1 MKKKEKTFK
10 LNFNMKKI
18 KYNLFSFSLLIMIG
32 ISFVFPINTKAE
44 ELPNSTVTPPITN
57 YIAYQDY
64 NYIITGYDINIDV
77 NENNTLDITENIHAY
92 FNKARHGLYRTI
104 PLTNTVRRLDG
115 TTTKNRAQISNLKV
129 SDSYTTTKQFGTYKI
144 QIGDPNKT
152 IVGDKDYVISYTY
165 NLGKDPIKDYDELYF
180 NLIGNEWD
188 TNITIVNFTI
198 NLPKGFDS
206 DNLGF
211 STGKFGSTSS
221 SDVYYQVNGNTIS
234 GYTLKMLEP
243 GEGLTIRLELEEG
256 YFKNAKLQV
265 DWKESLIY
273 IFPIL
278 FTFFGY
284 NLWKKYGKDNKV
296 VKTIEFNPPDGMNSL
311 DVGFYYKGIATDK
324 DVISLLLYFANKGYL
339 KISKT
344 QVPKLFGT
352 RESFTIRKLKEY
364 DGNDWCEKTFLEGLF
379 RKRRKDQSPYLIGI
393 QTIPSNKVT
402 EEDLK
407 DNFYITISHILND
420 KKSKES
426 QDKIFDSKSVRKKGS
441 IMAAIVITFLII
453 IIPPFLTT
461 YDFIGVFLPLFFAV
475 LAISIYTYYTVK
487 DLEEKTKK
495 LPSILLMVLVIII
508 VLCISFFAFPN
519 VLLAFDSITL
529 TGYLIGLICIIIMT
543 IFYRIIPKRTPYGIE
558 ILGKIKGFK
567 EFIETTE
574 KDKLETLVQDNP
586 TYYYDILPYAYVLG
600 VSNTWMKKF
609 ESMSYQPPNWYEG
622 STDFHISDFDHFMC
636 SATRSMT
643 SALSSSMSSGSGGSS
658 GSSGGGSS
666 GGGSGG
672 GGGGSW

>member
-1 MKKKEKTFK
+1 MS
-10 LNFNMKKI
+10 KKI
-18 KYNLFSFSLLIMIG
+18 KYIGTLVFAFLLSICL
-32 ISFVFPINTKAE
+32 
-44 ELPNSTVTPPITN
+44 LPNRVDAITRDDGYTIN
-57 YIAYQDY
+57 
-64 NYIITGYDINIDV
+64 NYDIIIKV
-77 NENNTLDITENIHAY
+77 KENNVLDITENINVN
-92 FNKARHGLYRTI
+92 FNESRHGIYRTI
-104 PLTNTVRRLDG
+104 PLFNTITRLDG
-115 TTTKNRAQISNLKV
+115 TTSKNKVQITNIKVNEPYTKSIQNGKLNL
-129 SDSYTTTKQFGTYKI
+129 
-144 QIGDPNKT
+144 QIGDPDRTITGPKT
-152 IVGDKDYVISYTY
+152 YSIHYDY
-165 NLGKDPIKDYDELYF
+165 NLGKDPSKDYDELYF

-188 TNITIVNFTI
+188 TNINKVNFTI
-198 NLPKGFDS
+198 NLPKEFDS

-221 SDVYYQVNGNTIS
+221 NDVYYQVNGNTIS
-234 GYTLKMLEP
+234 GYTLKTLEQ

-278 FTFFGY
+278 FPILCY
-284 NLWKKYGKDNKV
+284 NLWKKYGKDDKV
-296 VKTIEFNPPDGMNSL
+296 VKTIEFNPPDSMNSL

-324 DVISLLLYFANKGYL
+324 DIISLLLYFANKGYL

-352 RESFTIRKLKEY
+352 RESFTITKLKEY

-379 RKRRKDQSPYLIGI
+379 RKRRKNQSPYLIGI

-407 DNFYITISHILND
+407 DNFYITIRHILND
-420 KKSKES
+420 KKSKEN

-441 IMAAIVITFLII
+441 IMAAIVITFLMI

-461 YDFIGVFLPLFFAV
+461 YDFIGTFFPLFIAA
-475 LAISIYTYYTVK
+475 LAISIYTYYTAK
-487 DLEEKTKK
+487 ALEEKTKK
-495 LPSILLMVLVIII
+495 LPSILLMTLVIII

-558 ILGKIKGFK
+558 ILGKVKGFK
-567 EFIETTE
+567 EFIETAE

-622 STDFHISDFDHFMC
+622 STDFHISDFDHFMF
-636 SATRSMT
+636 SATRTMT
-643 SALSSSMSSGSGGSS
+643 SASSSFMSS
-658 GSSGGGSS
+658 GSSGGSGGGSA

>member
-1 MKKKEKTFK
+1 MS
-10 LNFNMKKI
+10 KKI
-18 KYNLFSFSLLIMIG
+18 KYIG
-32 ISFVFPINTKAE
+32 TLVFVFLLSICL
-44 ELPNSTVTPPITN
+44 LPNRVDAITRDDGYTIN
-57 YIAYQDY
+57 
-64 NYIITGYDINIDV
+64 NYDIIIKV
-77 NENNTLDITENIHAY
+77 KENNVLDITENINVN
-92 FNKARHGLYRTI
+92 FNESRHGIYRTI
-104 PLTNTVRRLDG
+104 PLFNTITRLDG
-115 TTTKNRAQISNLKV
+115 TTSKNKVQITNIKVNEPYTKSIQNGKLNL
-129 SDSYTTTKQFGTYKI
+129 
-144 QIGDPNKT
+144 QIGDPDRTITGPKT
-152 IVGDKDYVISYTY
+152 YSIHYDY
-165 NLGKDPIKDYDELYF
+165 NLGKDPSKDYDELYF

-188 TNITIVNFTI
+188 TNINKVNFMI
-198 NLPKGFDS
+198 NLPKEFDS

-211 STGKFGSTSS
+211 STGKFGTTSS
-221 SDVYYQVNGNTIS
+221 NDVYHQVNGNTIS
-234 GYTLKMLEP
+234 GYTLKTLEP

-278 FTFFGY
+278 FPILCY
-284 NLWKKYGKDNKV
+284 NLWKKYGKDDKV

-352 RESFTIRKLKEY
+352 RESFTITKLKEY

-407 DNFYITISHILND
+407 DNFYITIRHILND
-420 KKSKES
+420 KKSKEN

-441 IMAAIVITFLII
+441 IMAAIVITLLMI

-461 YDFIGVFLPLFFAV
+461 YDFIGTFFPLFIAA
-475 LAISIYTYYTVK
+475 LAISIYTYYTAK
-487 DLEEKTKK
+487 ALEEKTKK
-495 LPSILLMVLVIII
+495 LPSILLMTLVIII

-567 EFIETTE
+567 EFIETAE

-622 STDFHISDFDHFMC
+622 STDFHISDFDHFMF
-636 SATRSMT
+636 SATRTMT
-643 SALSSSMSSGSGGSS
+643 SAPSSSMSSGSSGG
-658 GSSGGGSS
+658 SGGGSA

>member
-1 MKKKEKTFK
+1 MS
-10 LNFNMKKI
+10 KKI
-18 KYNLFSFSLLIMIG
+18 KYIGTLVFAFLL
-32 ISFVFPINTKAE
+32 SVCL
-44 ELPNSTVTPPITN
+44 LPNRVDAITRDDGYTIN
-57 YIAYQDY
+57 
-64 NYIITGYDINIDV
+64 NYDIIIKV
-77 NENNTLDITENIHAY
+77 KENNVLDITENINVN
-92 FNKARHGLYRTI
+92 FNESRHGIYRTI
-104 PLTNTVRRLDG
+104 PLFNTITRLDG
-115 TTTKNRAQISNLKV
+115 TTSKNKVQITNIKVNEPYTKSIQNGKLNL
-129 SDSYTTTKQFGTYKI
+129 
-144 QIGDPNKT
+144 QIGDPDRTITGPKT
-152 IVGDKDYVISYTY
+152 YSIHYDY
-165 NLGKDPIKDYDELYF
+165 NLGKDPSKDYDELYF

-188 TNITIVNFTI
+188 TNINKVNFTI
-198 NLPKGFDS
+198 NLPKEFDS

-221 SDVYYQVNGNTIS
+221 NDVYYQVNGNTIS
-234 GYTLKMLEP
+234 GYTLKTLEQ

-278 FTFFGY
+278 FPILCY
-284 NLWKKYGKDNKV
+284 NLWKKYGKDDKV

-311 DVGFYYKGIATDK
+311 DVGFYYKGIATNK

-352 RESFTIRKLKEY
+352 RESFTITKLKEY

-379 RKRRKDQSPYLIGI
+379 RKRRKNQSPYLIGI

-407 DNFYITISHILND
+407 DNFYITIRHILND
-420 KKSKES
+420 KKSKEN

-441 IMAAIVITFLII
+441 IMAAIVITFLMI

-461 YDFIGVFLPLFFAV
+461 YDFIGTFFPLFIAA
-475 LAISIYTYYTVK
+475 LAISIYTYYTAK
-487 DLEEKTKK
+487 ALEEKNKK
-495 LPSILLMVLVIII
+495 LPSILLMTLVIII

-567 EFIETTE
+567 EFIETAE

-622 STDFHISDFDHFMC
+622 STDFHISDFDHFMF
-636 SATRSMT
+636 SATRTMT
-643 SALSSSMSSGSGGSS
+643 SALSSSMSSGSSGG
-658 GSSGGGSS
+658 SGGGSA

>member
-1 MKKKEKTFK
+1 MS
-10 LNFNMKKI
+10 KKI
-18 KYNLFSFSLLIMIG
+18 KYIGTLVFAFLLSICL
-32 ISFVFPINTKAE
+32 
-44 ELPNSTVTPPITN
+44 LPNRVDAITRDDGYTIN
-57 YIAYQDY
+57 
-64 NYIITGYDINIDV
+64 NYDIIIKV
-77 NENNTLDITENIHAY
+77 KENNVLDITENINVN
-92 FNKARHGLYRTI
+92 FNESRHGIYRTI
-104 PLTNTVRRLDG
+104 PLFNTITRLDG
-115 TTTKNRAQISNLKV
+115 TTSKNKVQITNIKVNEPYTKSIQNGKLNL
-129 SDSYTTTKQFGTYKI
+129 
-144 QIGDPNKT
+144 QIGDPDRTITGPKT
-152 IVGDKDYVISYTY
+152 YSIHYDY
-165 NLGKDPIKDYDELYF
+165 NLGKDTSKDYDELYF

-188 TNITIVNFTI
+188 TNINKVNFTI
-198 NLPKGFDS
+198 NLPKEFDS

-221 SDVYYQVNGNTIS
+221 NDVYYQVNGNTIS
-234 GYTLKMLEP
+234 GYTLKTLEP

-278 FTFFGY
+278 FPILCY
-284 NLWKKYGKDNKV
+284 NLWKKYGKDDKV

-311 DVGFYYKGIATDK
+311 DVGFYYKGIATNK

-352 RESFTIRKLKEY
+352 RESFTITKLKEY

-407 DNFYITISHILND
+407 DNFYITIRHILND
-420 KKSKES
+420 KKSKEN

-441 IMAAIVITFLII
+441 IMAAIVITFLMI

-461 YDFIGVFLPLFFAV
+461 YDFIGTFFPLFIAA
-475 LAISIYTYYTVK
+475 LAISIYTYYTAK
-487 DLEEKTKK
+487 ALEEKNKK
-495 LPSILLMVLVIII
+495 LPSILLMTLVIII

-567 EFIETTE
+567 EFIETAE

-622 STDFHISDFDHFMC
+622 STDFHISDFDHFMF
-636 SATRSMT
+636 SATRTMT
-643 SALSSSMSSGSGGSS
+643 SALSSSMSSGSSGG
-658 GSSGGGSS
+658 SGGGSA

>member
-1 MKKKEKTFK
+1 MS
-10 LNFNMKKI
+10 KKI
-18 KYNLFSFSLLIMIG
+18 KYIG
-32 ISFVFPINTKAE
+32 TLVFVFLLSICL
-44 ELPNSTVTPPITN
+44 LPNRVDAITRDDGYTIN
-57 YIAYQDY
+57 
-64 NYIITGYDINIDV
+64 NYDIIIKV
-77 NENNTLDITENIHAY
+77 KENNVLDITENINVN
-92 FNKARHGLYRTI
+92 FNESRHGIYRTI
-104 PLTNTVRRLDG
+104 PLFNTITRLDG
-115 TTTKNRAQISNLKV
+115 TTSKNKVQITNIKVNEPYTKSIQNGKLNL
-129 SDSYTTTKQFGTYKI
+129 
-144 QIGDPNKT
+144 QIGDPDRTITGPKT
-152 IVGDKDYVISYTY
+152 YSIHYDY
-165 NLGKDPIKDYDELYF
+165 NLGKDPSKDYDELYF

-188 TNITIVNFTI
+188 ANINKVNFTI
-198 NLPKGFDS
+198 NLPKEFDS

-221 SDVYYQVNGNTIS
+221 NDVYHQVNGNTIS
-234 GYTLKMLEP
+234 GYTLKTLEP

-278 FTFFGY
+278 FPILCY
-284 NLWKKYGKDNKV
+284 NLWKKYGKDDKV

-311 DVGFYYKGIATDK
+311 DVSFYYKGIATDK

-352 RESFTIRKLKEY
+352 RESFTITKLKEY

-407 DNFYITISHILND
+407 DNFYITIRHILND
-420 KKSKES
+420 KKSKEN

-441 IMAAIVITFLII
+441 IMAAIVITLLMI

-461 YDFIGVFLPLFFAV
+461 YDFIGTFFPLFIAA
-475 LAISIYTYYTVK
+475 LAISIYTYYTAK
-487 DLEEKTKK
+487 ALEEKTKK
-495 LPSILLMVLVIII
+495 LPSILLMTLVIII

-567 EFIETTE
+567 EFIETAE

-622 STDFHISDFDHFMC
+622 STDFHISDFDHFMF
-636 SATRSMT
+636 SATRTMT
-643 SALSSSMSSGSGGSS
+643 SAPSSSMSSGSSGG
-658 GSSGGGSS
+658 SGGGSS

>member
-1 MKKKEKTFK
+1 MS
-10 LNFNMKKI
+10 KKI
-18 KYNLFSFSLLIMIG
+18 KYIG
-32 ISFVFPINTKAE
+32 TLVFVFLLSICL
-44 ELPNSTVTPPITN
+44 LPNRVDAITRDDGYTIN
-57 YIAYQDY
+57 
-64 NYIITGYDINIDV
+64 NYDIIIKV
-77 NENNTLDITENIHAY
+77 KENNVLDITENINVN
-92 FNKARHGLYRTI
+92 FNESRHGIYRTI
-104 PLTNTVRRLDG
+104 PLFNTITRLDG
-115 TTTKNRAQISNLKV
+115 TTSKNKVQITNIKVNEPYTKSIQNGKLNL
-129 SDSYTTTKQFGTYKI
+129 
-144 QIGDPNKT
+144 QIGDPDRTITGPKT
-152 IVGDKDYVISYTY
+152 YSIHYDY
-165 NLGKDPIKDYDELYF
+165 NLGKDPSKDYDELYF

-188 TNITIVNFTI
+188 TNINKVNFMI
-198 NLPKGFDS
+198 NLPKEFDS

-221 SDVYYQVNGNTIS
+221 NDVYHQVNGNTIS
-234 GYTLKMLEP
+234 GYTLKTLEP

-278 FTFFGY
+278 FPILCY
-284 NLWKKYGKDNKV
+284 NLWKKYGKDDKV

-352 RESFTIRKLKEY
+352 RESFTITKLKEY

-407 DNFYITISHILND
+407 DNFYITIRHILND
-420 KKSKES
+420 KKSKEN

-441 IMAAIVITFLII
+441 IMAAIVITLLMI

-461 YDFIGVFLPLFFAV
+461 YDFIGTFFPLFIAA
-475 LAISIYTYYTVK
+475 LAISIYTYYTAK
-487 DLEEKTKK
+487 ALEEKTKK
-495 LPSILLMVLVIII
+495 LPSILLMTLVIII

-567 EFIETTE
+567 EFIETAE

-622 STDFHISDFDHFMC
+622 STDFHISDFDHFMF
-636 SATRSMT
+636 SATRTMT
-643 SALSSSMSSGSGGSS
+643 SAPSSSMSSGSSGG
-658 GSSGGGSS
+658 SGGGSS

>member
-1 MKKKEKTFK
+1 M
-10 LNFNMKKI
+10 MSKKI
-18 KYNLFSFSLLIMIG
+18 KYIGTLVFAFLLSICL
-32 ISFVFPINTKAE
+32 
-44 ELPNSTVTPPITN
+44 LPNRVDAITRDDGYTIN
-57 YIAYQDY
+57 
-64 NYIITGYDINIDV
+64 NYDIIIKV
-77 NENNTLDITENIHAY
+77 KENNVLDITENINVN
-92 FNKARHGLYRTI
+92 FNESRHGIYRTI
-104 PLTNTVRRLDG
+104 PLFNTITRLDG
-115 TTTKNRAQISNLKV
+115 TTSKNKVQITNIKVNEPYTKSIQNGKLNL
-129 SDSYTTTKQFGTYKI
+129 
-144 QIGDPNKT
+144 QIGDPDRTITGPKT
-152 IVGDKDYVISYTY
+152 YSIHYDY
-165 NLGKDPIKDYDELYF
+165 NLGKDPSKDYDELYF

-188 TNITIVNFTI
+188 TNINKVNFTI
-198 NLPKGFDS
+198 NLPKEFDS

-221 SDVYYQVNGNTIS
+221 NDVYYQVNGNTIS
-234 GYTLKMLEP
+234 GYTLKTLEQ

-278 FTFFGY
+278 FPILCY
-284 NLWKKYGKDNKV
+284 NLWKKYGKDDKV
-296 VKTIEFNPPDGMNSL
+296 VKTIEFNPPDSMNSL

-352 RESFTIRKLKEY
+352 RESFTITKLKEY

-379 RKRRKDQSPYLIGI
+379 RKRRKNQSPYLIGI

-407 DNFYITISHILND
+407 DNFYITIRHILND
-420 KKSKES
+420 KKSKEN

-441 IMAAIVITFLII
+441 IMAAIVITFLMI

-461 YDFIGVFLPLFFAV
+461 YDFIGTFFPLFIAA
-475 LAISIYTYYTVK
+475 LAISIYTYYTAKV
-487 DLEEKTKK
+487 LEEKTKK
-495 LPSILLMVLVIII
+495 LPSILPMTLVIII

-567 EFIETTE
+567 EFIETAE

-622 STDFHISDFDHFMC
+622 STDFHISDFDHFMF
-636 SATRSMT
+636 SATRTMT
-643 SALSSSMSSGSGGSS
+643 SASSSFMSS
-658 GSSGGGSS
+658 GSSGGSGGGSA

>member
-1 MKKKEKTFK
+1 MS
-10 LNFNMKKI
+10 KKI
-18 KYNLFSFSLLIMIG
+18 KYIG
-32 ISFVFPINTKAE
+32 TLVFVFLLSICL
-44 ELPNSTVTPPITN
+44 LPNRVDAITRDDGYTIN
-57 YIAYQDY
+57 
-64 NYIITGYDINIDV
+64 NYDIIIKV
-77 NENNTLDITENIHAY
+77 KENNVLDITENINVN
-92 FNKARHGLYRTI
+92 FNESRHGIYRTI
-104 PLTNTVRRLDG
+104 PLFNTITRLDG
-115 TTTKNRAQISNLKV
+115 TTSKNKVQITNIKVNEPYTKSIQNGKLNL
-129 SDSYTTTKQFGTYKI
+129 
-144 QIGDPNKT
+144 QIGDPDRTITGPKT
-152 IVGDKDYVISYTY
+152 YSIHYDY
-165 NLGKDPIKDYDELYF
+165 NLGKDPSKDYDELYF

-188 TNITIVNFTI
+188 TNINKVNFMI
-198 NLPKGFDS
+198 NLPKEFDS

-211 STGKFGSTSS
+211 STGKFGTTSS
-221 SDVYYQVNGNTIS
+221 NDVYHQVNGNTIS
-234 GYTLKMLEP
+234 GYTLKTLEP

-278 FTFFGY
+278 FPILCY
-284 NLWKKYGKDNKV
+284 NLWKKYGKDDKV

-352 RESFTIRKLKEY
+352 RESFTITKLKEY

-407 DNFYITISHILND
+407 DNFYITIRHILND
-420 KKSKES
+420 KKSKEN

-441 IMAAIVITFLII
+441 IMAAIVITLLMI

-461 YDFIGVFLPLFFAV
+461 YDFIGTFFPLFIAA
-475 LAISIYTYYTVK
+475 LAISIYTYYTAK
-487 DLEEKTKK
+487 ALEEKTKK
-495 LPSILLMVLVIII
+495 LPSILLMTLVIII

-567 EFIETTE
+567 EFIETAE

-622 STDFHISDFDHFMC
+622 STDFHISDFDHFMF
-636 SATRSMT
+636 SATRTMT
-643 SALSSSMSSGSGGSS
+643 SAPSSSMSSGSSGG
-658 GSSGGGSS
+658 SGGGSS

>member
-1 MKKKEKTFK
+1 M
-10 LNFNMKKI
+10 MSKKI
-18 KYNLFSFSLLIMIG
+18 KYIG
-32 ISFVFPINTKAE
+32 TLVFVFLLSICL
-44 ELPNSTVTPPITN
+44 LPNRVDAITRDDGYTIN
-57 YIAYQDY
+57 
-64 NYIITGYDINIDV
+64 NYDIIIKV
-77 NENNTLDITENIHAY
+77 KENNVLDITENINVN
-92 FNKARHGLYRTI
+92 FNESRHGIYRTI
-104 PLTNTVRRLDG
+104 PLFNTITRLDG
-115 TTTKNRAQISNLKV
+115 TTSKNKVQITNIKVNEPYTKSIQNGKLNL
-129 SDSYTTTKQFGTYKI
+129 
-144 QIGDPNKT
+144 QIGDPDRTITGPKT
-152 IVGDKDYVISYTY
+152 YSIHYDY
-165 NLGKDPIKDYDELYF
+165 NLGKDPSKDYDELYF

-188 TNITIVNFTI
+188 TNINKVNFMI
-198 NLPKGFDS
+198 NLPKEFDS

-211 STGKFGSTSS
+211 STGKFGTTSS
-221 SDVYYQVNGNTIS
+221 NDVYHQVNGNTIS
-234 GYTLKMLEP
+234 GYTLKTLEP

-278 FTFFGY
+278 FPILCY
-284 NLWKKYGKDNKV
+284 NLWKKYGKDDKV

-352 RESFTIRKLKEY
+352 RESFTITKLKEY

-407 DNFYITISHILND
+407 DNFYITIRHILND
-420 KKSKES
+420 KKSKEN

-441 IMAAIVITFLII
+441 IMAAIVITLLMI

-461 YDFIGVFLPLFFAV
+461 YDFIGTFFPLFIAA
-475 LAISIYTYYTVK
+475 LAISIYTYYTAK
-487 DLEEKTKK
+487 ALEEKTKK
-495 LPSILLMVLVIII
+495 LPSILLMTLVIII

-567 EFIETTE
+567 EFIETAE

-622 STDFHISDFDHFMC
+622 STDFHISDFDHFMF
-636 SATRSMT
+636 SATRTMT
-643 SALSSSMSSGSGGSS
+643 SAPSSSMSSGSSGG
-658 GSSGGGSS
+658 SGGGSS

>member
-1 MKKKEKTFK
+1 M
-10 LNFNMKKI
+10 MSKKI
-18 KYNLFSFSLLIMIG
+18 KYIGTLVFAFLLSICL
-32 ISFVFPINTKAE
+32 
-44 ELPNSTVTPPITN
+44 LPNRVNAITRDDGYTIN
-57 YIAYQDY
+57 
-64 NYIITGYDINIDV
+64 NYDIIIKV
-77 NENNTLDITENIHAY
+77 KENNVLDITENINVN
-92 FNKARHGLYRTI
+92 FNESRHGIYRTI
-104 PLTNTVRRLDG
+104 PLFNTITRLDG
-115 TTTKNRAQISNLKV
+115 TTSKNKVQITNIKVNEPYTKSIQNGKLNL
-129 SDSYTTTKQFGTYKI
+129 
-144 QIGDPNKT
+144 QIGDPDRTITGPKT
-152 IVGDKDYVISYTY
+152 YSIHYDY
-165 NLGKDPIKDYDELYF
+165 NLGKDPSKDYDELYF

-188 TNITIVNFTI
+188 TNINKVNFTI
-198 NLPKGFDS
+198 NLPKEFDS

-221 SDVYYQVNGNTIS
+221 NDVYYQVNGNTIS
-234 GYTLKMLEP
+234 GYTLKTLEP

-278 FTFFGY
+278 FPILCY
-284 NLWKKYGKDNKV
+284 NLWKKYGKDDKV

-311 DVGFYYKGIATDK
+311 DVGFYYKGIATNK

-352 RESFTIRKLKEY
+352 RESFTITKLKEY

-407 DNFYITISHILND
+407 DNFYITIRHILND
-420 KKSKES
+420 KKSKEN

-441 IMAAIVITFLII
+441 IMAAIVITFLMI

-461 YDFIGVFLPLFFAV
+461 YDFIGTFFPLFIAA
-475 LAISIYTYYTVK
+475 LAISIYTYYTAK
-487 DLEEKTKK
+487 ALEEKTKK
-495 LPSILLMVLVIII
+495 LPSILLMTLVIII

-567 EFIETTE
+567 EFIETAE

-622 STDFHISDFDHFMC
+622 STDFHISDFDHFMF
-636 SATRSMT
+636 SATRTMT
-643 SALSSSMSSGSGGSS
+643 SALSSSMSSGSSGG
-658 GSSGGGSS
+658 SGGGSA

>member
-1 MKKKEKTFK
+1 MS
-10 LNFNMKKI
+10 KKI
-18 KYNLFSFSLLIMIG
+18 KYIGTLVFAFLLSICL
-32 ISFVFPINTKAE
+32 
-44 ELPNSTVTPPITN
+44 LPNRVDAITRDDGYTIN
-57 YIAYQDY
+57 
-64 NYIITGYDINIDV
+64 NYDIIIKV
-77 NENNTLDITENIHAY
+77 KENNVLDITENINVN
-92 FNKARHGLYRTI
+92 FNESRHGIYRTI
-104 PLTNTVRRLDG
+104 PLFNTITRLDG
-115 TTTKNRAQISNLKV
+115 TTSKNKVQITNIKVNEPYTKSIQNGKLNL
-129 SDSYTTTKQFGTYKI
+129 
-144 QIGDPNKT
+144 QIGDPDRTITGPKT
-152 IVGDKDYVISYTY
+152 YSIHYDY
-165 NLGKDPIKDYDELYF
+165 NLGKDPSKDYDELYF

-188 TNITIVNFTI
+188 TNINKVNFTI
-198 NLPKGFDS
+198 NLPKEFDS

-221 SDVYYQVNGNTIS
+221 NDVYYQVNGNTIS
-234 GYTLKMLEP
+234 GYTLKTLEQ

-278 FTFFGY
+278 FPILCY
-284 NLWKKYGKDNKV
+284 NLWKKYGKDDKV

-311 DVGFYYKGIATDK
+311 DVGFYYKGIATNK

-352 RESFTIRKLKEY
+352 RESFTITKLKEY

-407 DNFYITISHILND
+407 DNFYITIRHILND
-420 KKSKES
+420 KKSKEN

-441 IMAAIVITFLII
+441 IMAAIVITFLMI

-461 YDFIGVFLPLFFAV
+461 YDFIGTFFPLFIAA
-475 LAISIYTYYTVK
+475 LAISIYTYYTAK
-487 DLEEKTKK
+487 ALEEKTKK
-495 LPSILLMVLVIII
+495 LPSILLMTLVIII

-567 EFIETTE
+567 EFIETAE

-622 STDFHISDFDHFMC
+622 STDFHISDFDHFMF
-636 SATRSMT
+636 SATRTMT
-643 SALSSSMSSGSGGSS
+643 SALSSSMSSGSSGG
-658 GSSGGGSS
+658 SGGGSA

>member
-1 MKKKEKTFK
+1 MS
-10 LNFNMKKI
+10 KKI
-18 KYNLFSFSLLIMIG
+18 KYIGTLVFAFLLSICL
-32 ISFVFPINTKAE
+32 
-44 ELPNSTVTPPITN
+44 LPNRVDAITRDDGYTIN
-57 YIAYQDY
+57 
-64 NYIITGYDINIDV
+64 NYDIIIKV
-77 NENNTLDITENIHAY
+77 KENNVLDITENINVN
-92 FNKARHGLYRTI
+92 FNESRHGIYRTI
-104 PLTNTVRRLDG
+104 PLFNTITRLDG
-115 TTTKNRAQISNLKV
+115 TTSKNKVQITNIKVNEPYTKSIQNGKLNL
-129 SDSYTTTKQFGTYKI
+129 
-144 QIGDPNKT
+144 QIGDPDRTITGPKT
-152 IVGDKDYVISYTY
+152 YSIHYDY
-165 NLGKDPIKDYDELYF
+165 NLGKDPSKDYDELYF

-188 TNITIVNFTI
+188 TNINKVNFTI
-198 NLPKGFDS
+198 NLPKEFDS

-221 SDVYYQVNGNTIS
+221 NDVYYQVNGNTIS
-234 GYTLKMLEP
+234 GYTLKTLEQ

-278 FTFFGY
+278 FPILCY
-284 NLWKKYGKDNKV
+284 NLWKKYGKDDKV

-311 DVGFYYKGIATDK
+311 DVGFYYKGIATNK

-352 RESFTIRKLKEY
+352 RESFTITKLKEY

-379 RKRRKDQSPYLIGI
+379 RKRRKNQSPYLIGI

-407 DNFYITISHILND
+407 DNFYITIRHILND
-420 KKSKES
+420 KKSKEN

-441 IMAAIVITFLII
+441 IMAAIVITFLMI

-461 YDFIGVFLPLFFAV
+461 YDFIGTFFPLFIAA
-475 LAISIYTYYTVK
+475 LAISIYTYYTAK
-487 DLEEKTKK
+487 ALEEKNKK
-495 LPSILLMVLVIII
+495 LPSILLMTLVIII

-567 EFIETTE
+567 EFIETAE

-622 STDFHISDFDHFMC
+622 STDFHISDFDHFMF
-636 SATRSMT
+636 SATRTMT
-643 SALSSSMSSGSGGSS
+643 SALSSSMSSGSSGG
-658 GSSGGGSS
+658 SGGGSA

>member
-1 MKKKEKTFK
+1 M
-10 LNFNMKKI
+10 MSKKI
-18 KYNLFSFSLLIMIG
+18 KYIGTLVFAFLLSICL
-32 ISFVFPINTKAE
+32 
-44 ELPNSTVTPPITN
+44 LPNRVDAITRDDGYTIN
-57 YIAYQDY
+57 
-64 NYIITGYDINIDV
+64 NYDIIIKV
-77 NENNTLDITENIHAY
+77 KENNVLDITENINVN
-92 FNKARHGLYRTI
+92 FNESRHGIYRTI
-104 PLTNTVRRLDG
+104 PLFNTITRLDG
-115 TTTKNRAQISNLKV
+115 TTSKNKVQITNIKVNEPYTKSIQNGKLNL
-129 SDSYTTTKQFGTYKI
+129 
-144 QIGDPNKT
+144 QIGDPDRTITGPKT
-152 IVGDKDYVISYTY
+152 YSIHYDY
-165 NLGKDPIKDYDELYF
+165 NLGKDTSKDYDELYF

-188 TNITIVNFTI
+188 TNINKVNFTI
-198 NLPKGFDS
+198 NLPKEFDS

-221 SDVYYQVNGNTIS
+221 NDVYYQVNGNTIS
-234 GYTLKMLEP
+234 GYTLKTLEP

-278 FTFFGY
+278 FPILCY
-284 NLWKKYGKDNKV
+284 NLWKKYGKDDKV

-311 DVGFYYKGIATDK
+311 DVGFYYKGIATNK

-352 RESFTIRKLKEY
+352 RESFTITKLKEY

-407 DNFYITISHILND
+407 DNFYITIRHILND
-420 KKSKES
+420 KKSKEN

-441 IMAAIVITFLII
+441 IMAAIVITFLMI

-461 YDFIGVFLPLFFAV
+461 YDFIGTFFPLFIAA
-475 LAISIYTYYTVK
+475 LAISIYTYYTAK
-487 DLEEKTKK
+487 ALEEKNKK
-495 LPSILLMVLVIII
+495 LPSILLMTLVIII

-567 EFIETTE
+567 EFIETAE

-622 STDFHISDFDHFMC
+622 STDFHISDFDHFMF
-636 SATRSMT
+636 SATRTMT
-643 SALSSSMSSGSGGSS
+643 SALSSSMSSGSSGG
-658 GSSGGGSS
+658 SGGGSA

>member
-1 MKKKEKTFK
+1 MS
-10 LNFNMKKI
+10 KKI
-18 KYNLFSFSLLIMIG
+18 KYIGTLVFSFLLSICL
-32 ISFVFPINTKAE
+32 
-44 ELPNSTVTPPITN
+44 LPNRVDAITRDDGYTIN
-57 YIAYQDY
+57 
-64 NYIITGYDINIDV
+64 NYDIIIKV
-77 NENNTLDITENIHAY
+77 KENNVLDITENINVN
-92 FNKARHGLYRTI
+92 FNESRHGIYRTI
-104 PLTNTVRRLDG
+104 PLFNTITRLDG
-115 TTTKNRAQISNLKV
+115 TTSKNKVQITNIKVNEPYTKSIQNGKLNL
-129 SDSYTTTKQFGTYKI
+129 
-144 QIGDPNKT
+144 QIGDPDRTITGPKT
-152 IVGDKDYVISYTY
+152 YSIHYDY
-165 NLGKDPIKDYDELYF
+165 NLGKDPSKDYDELYF

-188 TNITIVNFTI
+188 ANINKVNFTI
-198 NLPKGFDS
+198 NLPKEFDS

-221 SDVYYQVNGNTIS
+221 NDVYYQVNGNTIS
-234 GYTLKMLEP
+234 GYTLKTLEQ

-278 FTFFGY
+278 FPILCY
-284 NLWKKYGKDNKV
+284 NLWKKYGKDDKV

-311 DVGFYYKGIATDK
+311 DVGFYYKGIATNK

-352 RESFTIRKLKEY
+352 RESFTITKLKEY

-407 DNFYITISHILND
+407 DNFYITIRHILND
-420 KKSKES
+420 KKSKEN

-441 IMAAIVITFLII
+441 IMAAIVITFLMI

-461 YDFIGVFLPLFFAV
+461 YDFIGTFFPLFIAA
-475 LAISIYTYYTVK
+475 LAISIYTYYTAK
-487 DLEEKTKK
+487 ALEEKNKK
-495 LPSILLMVLVIII
+495 LPSILLMTLVIII

-567 EFIETTE
+567 EFIETAE

-622 STDFHISDFDHFMC
+622 STDFHISDFDHFMF
-636 SATRSMT
+636 SATRTMT
-643 SALSSSMSSGSGGSS
+643 SALSSSMSSGSSGG
-658 GSSGGGSS
+658 SGGGSA

>member
-1 MKKKEKTFK
+1 MS
-10 LNFNMKKI
+10 KKI
-18 KYNLFSFSLLIMIG
+18 KYIGTLVFSFLLSICL
-32 ISFVFPINTKAE
+32 
-44 ELPNSTVTPPITN
+44 LPNRVDAITRDDGYTIN
-57 YIAYQDY
+57 
-64 NYIITGYDINIDV
+64 NYDIIIKV
-77 NENNTLDITENIHAY
+77 KENNVLDITENINVN
-92 FNKARHGLYRTI
+92 FNESRHGIYRTI
-104 PLTNTVRRLDG
+104 PLFNTITRLDG
-115 TTTKNRAQISNLKV
+115 TTSKNKVQITNIKVNEPYTKSIQNGKLNL
-129 SDSYTTTKQFGTYKI
+129 
-144 QIGDPNKT
+144 QIGDPDRTITGPKT
-152 IVGDKDYVISYTY
+152 YSIHYDY
-165 NLGKDPIKDYDELYF
+165 NLGKDPSKDYDELYF

-188 TNITIVNFTI
+188 ANINKVNFTI
-198 NLPKGFDS
+198 NLPKEFDS

-221 SDVYYQVNGNTIS
+221 NDVYYQVNGNTIS
-234 GYTLKMLEP
+234 GYTLKTLEQ

-278 FTFFGY
+278 FPILCY
-284 NLWKKYGKDNKV
+284 NLWKKYGKDDKV
-296 VKTIEFNPPDGMNSL
+296 VKTIEFNPPDSMNSL

-352 RESFTIRKLKEY
+352 RESFTITKLKEY

-407 DNFYITISHILND
+407 DNFYITIRHILND
-420 KKSKES
+420 KKSKEN

-441 IMAAIVITFLII
+441 IMAAIVITFLMI

-461 YDFIGVFLPLFFAV
+461 YDFIGTFFPLFIAA
-475 LAISIYTYYTVK
+475 LAISIYTYYTAK
-487 DLEEKTKK
+487 ALEEKNKK
-495 LPSILLMVLVIII
+495 LPSILLMTLVIII

-567 EFIETTE
+567 EFIETAE

-622 STDFHISDFDHFMC
+622 STDFHISDFDHFMF
-636 SATRSMT
+636 SATRTMT
-643 SALSSSMSSGSGGSS
+643 SALSSSMSSGSSGG
-658 GSSGGGSS
+658 SGGGSA

>member
-1 MKKKEKTFK
+1 MS
-10 LNFNMKKI
+10 KKI
-18 KYNLFSFSLLIMIG
+18 KYIGTLVFAFLLSICL
-32 ISFVFPINTKAE
+32 
-44 ELPNSTVTPPITN
+44 LPNRVDAITRDDGYTIN
-57 YIAYQDY
+57 
-64 NYIITGYDINIDV
+64 NYDIIIKV
-77 NENNTLDITENIHAY
+77 KENNVLDITENINVN
-92 FNKARHGLYRTI
+92 FNESRHGIYRTI
-104 PLTNTVRRLDG
+104 PLFNTITRLDG
-115 TTTKNRAQISNLKV
+115 TTSKNKVQITNIKVNEPYTKSIQNGKLNL
-129 SDSYTTTKQFGTYKI
+129 
-144 QIGDPNKT
+144 QIGDPDRTITGPKT
-152 IVGDKDYVISYTY
+152 YSIHYDY
-165 NLGKDPIKDYDELYF
+165 NLGKDPSKDYDELYF

-188 TNITIVNFTI
+188 TNINKVNFTI
-198 NLPKGFDS
+198 NLPKEFDS

-221 SDVYYQVNGNTIS
+221 NDVYYQVNGNTIS
-234 GYTLKMLEP
+234 GYTLKTLEQ

-278 FTFFGY
+278 FPILCY
-284 NLWKKYGKDNKV
+284 NLWKKYGKDDKV
-296 VKTIEFNPPDGMNSL
+296 VKTIEFNPPDSMNSL

-352 RESFTIRKLKEY
+352 RESFTITKLKEY

-379 RKRRKDQSPYLIGI
+379 RKRRKNQSPYLIGI

-407 DNFYITISHILND
+407 DNFYITIRHILND
-420 KKSKES
+420 KKSKEN

-441 IMAAIVITFLII
+441 IMAAIVITFLMI

-461 YDFIGVFLPLFFAV
+461 YDFIGTFFPLFIAA
-475 LAISIYTYYTVK
+475 LAISIYTYYTAKV
-487 DLEEKTKK
+487 LEEKTKK
-495 LPSILLMVLVIII
+495 LPSILPMTLVIII

-567 EFIETTE
+567 EFIETAE

-622 STDFHISDFDHFMC
+622 STDFHISDFDHFMF
-636 SATRSMT
+636 SATRTMT
-643 SALSSSMSSGSGGSS
+643 SALSSSMSSGSSGG
-658 GSSGGGSS
+658 SGGGSA

>member
-1 MKKKEKTFK
+1 MS
-10 LNFNMKKI
+10 KKI
-18 KYNLFSFSLLIMIG
+18 KYIGTLVFAFLLSICL
-32 ISFVFPINTKAE
+32 
-44 ELPNSTVTPPITN
+44 LPNRVDAITRDDGYTIN
-57 YIAYQDY
+57 
-64 NYIITGYDINIDV
+64 NYDIIIKV
-77 NENNTLDITENIHAY
+77 KENNVLDITENINVN
-92 FNKARHGLYRTI
+92 FNESRHGIYRTI
-104 PLTNTVRRLDG
+104 PLFNTITRLDG
-115 TTTKNRAQISNLKV
+115 TTSKNKVQITNIKVNEPYTKSIQNGKLNL
-129 SDSYTTTKQFGTYKI
+129 
-144 QIGDPNKT
+144 QIGDPDRTITGPKT
-152 IVGDKDYVISYTY
+152 YSIHYDY
-165 NLGKDPIKDYDELYF
+165 NLGKDPSKDYDELYF

-188 TNITIVNFTI
+188 TNINKVNFTI
-198 NLPKGFDS
+198 NLPKEFDS

-221 SDVYYQVNGNTIS
+221 NDVYYQVNGNTIS
-234 GYTLKMLEP
+234 GYTLKTLEQ

-278 FTFFGY
+278 FPILCY
-284 NLWKKYGKDNKV
+284 NLWKKYGKDDKV
-296 VKTIEFNPPDGMNSL
+296 VKTIEFNPPDSMNSL
-311 DVGFYYKGIATDK
+311 DVGFYYKGIATNK

-352 RESFTIRKLKEY
+352 RESFTITKLKEY

-379 RKRRKDQSPYLIGI
+379 RKRRKNQSPYLIGI

-407 DNFYITISHILND
+407 DNFYITIRHILND
-420 KKSKES
+420 KKSKEN

-441 IMAAIVITFLII
+441 IMAAIVITFLMI

-461 YDFIGVFLPLFFAV
+461 YDFIGTFFPLFIAA
-475 LAISIYTYYTVK
+475 LAISIYTYYTAK
-487 DLEEKTKK
+487 ALEEKNKK
-495 LPSILLMVLVIII
+495 LPSILLMTLVIII

-567 EFIETTE
+567 EFIETAE

-622 STDFHISDFDHFMC
+622 STDFHISDFDHFMF
-636 SATRSMT
+636 SATRTMT
-643 SALSSSMSSGSGGSS
+643 SAPSSFMSS
-658 GSSGGGSS
+658 GSSGGSGGGSA

>member
-1 MKKKEKTFK
+1 MS
-10 LNFNMKKI
+10 KKI
-18 KYNLFSFSLLIMIG
+18 KYIG
-32 ISFVFPINTKAE
+32 TLVFVFLLSICL
-44 ELPNSTVTPPITN
+44 LPNRVDAITRDDGYTIN
-57 YIAYQDY
+57 
-64 NYIITGYDINIDV
+64 NYDIIIKV
-77 NENNTLDITENIHAY
+77 KENNVLDITENINVN
-92 FNKARHGLYRTI
+92 FNESRHGIYRTI
-104 PLTNTVRRLDG
+104 PLFNTITRLDG
-115 TTTKNRAQISNLKV
+115 TTSKNKVQITNIKVNEPYTKSIQNGKLNL
-129 SDSYTTTKQFGTYKI
+129 
-144 QIGDPNKT
+144 QIGDPDRTITGPKT
-152 IVGDKDYVISYTY
+152 YSIHYDY
-165 NLGKDPIKDYDELYF
+165 NLGKDPSKDYDELYF

-188 TNITIVNFTI
+188 TNINKVNFMI
-198 NLPKGFDS
+198 NLPKEFDS

-221 SDVYYQVNGNTIS
+221 NDVYHQVNGNTIS
-234 GYTLKMLEP
+234 GYTLKTLEP

-278 FTFFGY
+278 FPILCY
-284 NLWKKYGKDNKV
+284 NLWKKYGKDDKV

-352 RESFTIRKLKEY
+352 RESFTITKLKEY

-407 DNFYITISHILND
+407 DNFYITIRHILND
-420 KKSKES
+420 KKSKEN

-441 IMAAIVITFLII
+441 IMAAIVITLLMI

-461 YDFIGVFLPLFFAV
+461 CDFIGTFFPLFIAA
-475 LAISIYTYYTVK
+475 LAISIYTYYTAK
-487 DLEEKTKK
+487 ALEEKTKK
-495 LPSILLMVLVIII
+495 LPSILLMTLVIII

-567 EFIETTE
+567 EFIETAE

-622 STDFHISDFDHFMC
+622 STDFHISDFDHFMF
-636 SATRSMT
+636 SATRTMT
-643 SALSSSMSSGSGGSS
+643 SAPSSSMSSGSSGG
-658 GSSGGGSS
+658 SGGGSA

>member
-1 MKKKEKTFK
+1 MPKE
-10 LNFNMKKI
+10 
-18 KYNLFSFSLLIMIG
+18 
-32 ISFVFPINTKAE
+32 
-44 ELPNSTVTPPITN
+44 
-57 YIAYQDY
+57 
-64 NYIITGYDINIDV
+64 
-77 NENNTLDITENIHAY
+77 
-92 FNKARHGLYRTI
+92 
-104 PLTNTVRRLDG
+104 
-115 TTTKNRAQISNLKV
+115 
-129 SDSYTTTKQFGTYKI
+129 
-144 QIGDPNKT
+144 
-152 IVGDKDYVISYTY
+152 
-165 NLGKDPIKDYDELYF
+165 
-180 NLIGNEWD
+180 
-188 TNITIVNFTI
+188 
-198 NLPKGFDS
+198 FDS

-221 SDVYYQVNGNTIS
+221 NDVYYQVNGNTIS
-234 GYTLKMLEP
+234 GYTLKTLEQ

-256 YFKNAKLQV
+256 YFKNANLQV

-278 FTFFGY
+278 FPILCY
-284 NLWKKYGKDNKV
+284 NLWKKYGKDDKV
-296 VKTIEFNPPDGMNSL
+296 VKTIEFNPPDSMNSL

-352 RESFTIRKLKEY
+352 RESFTITKLKEY

-379 RKRRKDQSPYLIGI
+379 RKRRKNQSPYLIGI

-407 DNFYITISHILND
+407 DNFYITIRHILND
-420 KKSKES
+420 KKSKEN

-441 IMAAIVITFLII
+441 IMAAIVITFLMI

-461 YDFIGVFLPLFFAV
+461 YDFIGTFFPLFIAA
-475 LAISIYTYYTVK
+475 LAISIYTYYTAK
-487 DLEEKTKK
+487 ALEEKTKK
-495 LPSILLMVLVIII
+495 LPSILLMTLVIII

-567 EFIETTE
+567 EFIETAE

-622 STDFHISDFDHFMC
+622 STDFHISDFDHFMF
-636 SATRSMT
+636 SATRTMT
-643 SALSSSMSSGSGGSS
+643 SAPSSFMSS
-658 GSSGGGSS
+658 GSSGGSGGGSA

>member
-1 MKKKEKTFK
+1 MS
-10 LNFNMKKI
+10 KKI
-18 KYNLFSFSLLIMIG
+18 KYIG
-32 ISFVFPINTKAE
+32 TLVFVFLLSICL
-44 ELPNSTVTPPITN
+44 LPNRVDAITRDDGYTIN
-57 YIAYQDY
+57 
-64 NYIITGYDINIDV
+64 NYDIIIKV
-77 NENNTLDITENIHAY
+77 KENNVLDITENINVN
-92 FNKARHGLYRTI
+92 FNESRHGIYRTI
-104 PLTNTVRRLDG
+104 PLFNTITRLDG
-115 TTTKNRAQISNLKV
+115 TTSKNKVQITNIKVNEPYTKSIQNGKLNL
-129 SDSYTTTKQFGTYKI
+129 
-144 QIGDPNKT
+144 QIGDPDRTITGPKT
-152 IVGDKDYVISYTY
+152 YSIHYDY
-165 NLGKDPIKDYDELYF
+165 NLGKDPSKDYDELYF

-188 TNITIVNFTI
+188 TNINKVNFTI
-198 NLPKGFDS
+198 NLPKEFDS

-221 SDVYYQVNGNTIS
+221 NDVYHQVNGNTIS
-234 GYTLKMLEP
+234 GYTLKTLEP

-278 FTFFGY
+278 FPILCY
-284 NLWKKYGKDNKV
+284 NLWKKYGKDDKV

-352 RESFTIRKLKEY
+352 RESFTITKLKEY

-379 RKRRKDQSPYLIGI
+379 RKRRKNQSPYLIGI

-407 DNFYITISHILND
+407 DNFYITIRHILND

-441 IMAAIVITFLII
+441 IMAAIVITFLMI

-461 YDFIGVFLPLFFAV
+461 YDFIGTFFPLFFAA
-475 LAISIYTYYTVK
+475 LAISIYTYYTAK
-487 DLEEKTKK
+487 ALEEKTKK
-495 LPSILLMVLVIII
+495 LPSILLMTLVIII

-567 EFIETTE
+567 EFIETAE

-622 STDFHISDFDHFMC
+622 STDFHISDFDHFMF
-636 SATRSMT
+636 SATRTMT
-643 SALSSSMSSGSGGSS
+643 SAPSSSMSSGSSGG
-658 GSSGGGSS
+658 SGGGSA

>member
-1 MKKKEKTFK
+1 M
-10 LNFNMKKI
+10 MSKKI
-18 KYNLFSFSLLIMIG
+18 KYIGTLVFAFLLSICL
-32 ISFVFPINTKAE
+32 
-44 ELPNSTVTPPITN
+44 LPNRVDAITRDDGYTIN
-57 YIAYQDY
+57 
-64 NYIITGYDINIDV
+64 NYDIIIKV
-77 NENNTLDITENIHAY
+77 KENNVLDITENINVN
-92 FNKARHGLYRTI
+92 FNESRHGIYRTI
-104 PLTNTVRRLDG
+104 PLFNTITRLDG
-115 TTTKNRAQISNLKV
+115 TTSKNKVQITNIKVNEPYTKSIQNGKLNL
-129 SDSYTTTKQFGTYKI
+129 
-144 QIGDPNKT
+144 QIGDPDRTITGPKT
-152 IVGDKDYVISYTY
+152 YSIHYDY
-165 NLGKDPIKDYDELYF
+165 NLGKDPSKDYDELYF

-188 TNITIVNFTI
+188 TNINKVNFTI
-198 NLPKGFDS
+198 NLPKEFDS

-221 SDVYYQVNGNTIS
+221 NDVYYQVNGNTIS
-234 GYTLKMLEP
+234 GYTLKTLEQ

-278 FTFFGY
+278 FPILCY
-284 NLWKKYGKDNKV
+284 NLWKKYGKDDKV
-296 VKTIEFNPPDGMNSL
+296 VKTIEFNPPDSMNSL

-352 RESFTIRKLKEY
+352 RESFTITKLKEY

-379 RKRRKDQSPYLIGI
+379 RKRRKNQSPYLIGI

-407 DNFYITISHILND
+407 DNFYITIRHILND
-420 KKSKES
+420 KKSKEN

-441 IMAAIVITFLII
+441 IMAAIVITFLMI

-461 YDFIGVFLPLFFAV
+461 YDFIGTFFPLFIAA
-475 LAISIYTYYTVK
+475 LAISIYTYYTAKV
-487 DLEEKTKK
+487 LEEKTKK
-495 LPSILLMVLVIII
+495 LPSILPMTLVIII

-567 EFIETTE
+567 EFIETAE

-622 STDFHISDFDHFMC
+622 STDFHISDFDHFMF
-636 SATRSMT
+636 SATRTMT
-643 SALSSSMSSGSGGSS
+643 SAPSSFMSS
-658 GSSGGGSS
+658 GSSGGSGGGSA

>member
-1 MKKKEKTFK
+1 MS
-10 LNFNMKKI
+10 KKI
-18 KYNLFSFSLLIMIG
+18 KYIGTLVFAFLLSICL
-32 ISFVFPINTKAE
+32 
-44 ELPNSTVTPPITN
+44 LPNRVDAITRDDGYTIN
-57 YIAYQDY
+57 
-64 NYIITGYDINIDV
+64 NYDIIIKV
-77 NENNTLDITENIHAY
+77 KENNVLDITENINVN
-92 FNKARHGLYRTI
+92 FNESRHGIYRTI
-104 PLTNTVRRLDG
+104 PLFNTITRLDG
-115 TTTKNRAQISNLKV
+115 TTSKNKVQITNIKVNEPYTKSIQNGKLNL
-129 SDSYTTTKQFGTYKI
+129 
-144 QIGDPNKT
+144 QIGDPDRTITGPKT
-152 IVGDKDYVISYTY
+152 YSIHYDY
-165 NLGKDPIKDYDELYF
+165 NLGKDPSKDYDELYF

-188 TNITIVNFTI
+188 TNINKVNFTI
-198 NLPKGFDS
+198 NLPKEFDS

-221 SDVYYQVNGNTIS
+221 NDVYYQVNGNTIS
-234 GYTLKMLEP
+234 GYTLKTLEP

-278 FTFFGY
+278 FPILCY
-284 NLWKKYGKDNKV
+284 NLWKKYGKDDKV

-352 RESFTIRKLKEY
+352 RESFTITKLKEY

-379 RKRRKDQSPYLIGI
+379 RKRRKNQSPYLIGI

-407 DNFYITISHILND
+407 DNFYITIRHILND
-420 KKSKES
+420 KKSKEN

-441 IMAAIVITFLII
+441 IMAAIVITFLMI

-461 YDFIGVFLPLFFAV
+461 YDFIGTFFPLFIAA
-475 LAISIYTYYTVK
+475 LAISIYTYYTAK
-487 DLEEKTKK
+487 ALEEKAKK
-495 LPSILLMVLVIII
+495 LPSILLMTLVIII

-567 EFIETTE
+567 EFIETAE

-622 STDFHISDFDHFMC
+622 STDFHISDFDHFMF
-636 SATRSMT
+636 SATRTMT
-643 SALSSSMSSGSGGSS
+643 SAPSSSMSSGSSGG
-658 GSSGGGSS
+658 SGGGSA